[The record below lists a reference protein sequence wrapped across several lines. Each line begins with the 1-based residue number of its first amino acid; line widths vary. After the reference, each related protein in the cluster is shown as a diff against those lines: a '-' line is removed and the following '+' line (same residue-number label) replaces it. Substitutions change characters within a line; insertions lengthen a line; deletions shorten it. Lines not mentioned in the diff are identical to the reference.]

1 MIATN
6 HVNKLKKDKR
16 VLKVTEDNA
25 QNFKGEIPELIIK
38 HTRLAFKPDVQI
50 YQKICNGHI
59 TGQRMGEIY
68 MESLWTLASYFFC
81 LFRQIKFV

>member
-1 MIATN
+1 MIVTN

-25 QNFKGEIPELIIK
+25 QNFKGEIPKLIIK

-50 YQKICNGHI
+50 YQKIC
-59 TGQRMGEIY
+59 
-68 MESLWTLASYFFC
+68 
-81 LFRQIKFV
+81 